1 MAFAVW
7 EETVAKGTR
16 PRFVLAVAA
25 SASAPILLAA
35 VAPAAAA
42 PVPPLPTDNGVPL
55 QLPLLIADNIARA
68 PSPRFVRAVDALA
81 RSLRLLASSSA
92 PILLAAVAPA
102 VVAPVPPLETASCV
116 PLQLKLLML
125 ESVAREPSPRLV
137 RAVAAFA
144 RSLKLLPISSAEPV
158 FSTRRHV
165 ALLICVDDETVC
177 ETEIV

>member
-7 EETVAKGTR
+7 EETVAKGPR
-16 PRFVLAVAA
+16 PRFVLAVAALVRSDRLLA

-35 VAPAAAA
+35 VAPAVVA

-81 RSLRLLASSSA
+81 RSLRLLASASA

-102 VVAPVPPLETASCV
+102 VVAPVPPLETA
-116 PLQLKLLML
+116 
-125 ESVAREPSPRLV
+125 
-137 RAVAAFA
+137 
-144 RSLKLLPISSAEPV
+144 
-158 FSTRRHV
+158 
-165 ALLICVDDETVC
+165 
-177 ETEIV
+177 